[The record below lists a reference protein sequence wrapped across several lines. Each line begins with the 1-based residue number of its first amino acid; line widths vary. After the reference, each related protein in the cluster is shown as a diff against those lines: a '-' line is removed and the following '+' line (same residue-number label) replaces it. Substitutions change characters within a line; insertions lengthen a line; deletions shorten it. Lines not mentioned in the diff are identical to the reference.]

1 MPKRAPKSVDPLPLL
16 LEAAHRALR
25 ERLAREPFGDPVVEG
40 KIADMWDEISIVR
53 AKAMASQIKNRGRG
67 SLNRGA

>member
-1 MPKRAPKSVDPLPLL
+1 MPKSTPKSVDPLPLL
-16 LEAAHRALR
+16 LEAACRALR
-25 ERLAREPFGDPVVEG
+25 ERLAREPLGDPEIEG

-67 SLNRGA
+67 SSDMRA

>member
-1 MPKRAPKSVDPLPLL
+1 MPKRAPKSVDPLP

-25 ERLAREPFGDPVVEG
+25 ERLAREPFGSPEIEE

-53 AKAMASQIKNRGRG
+53 AKAWLIKSRIVNAV
-67 SLNRGA
+67 LWT